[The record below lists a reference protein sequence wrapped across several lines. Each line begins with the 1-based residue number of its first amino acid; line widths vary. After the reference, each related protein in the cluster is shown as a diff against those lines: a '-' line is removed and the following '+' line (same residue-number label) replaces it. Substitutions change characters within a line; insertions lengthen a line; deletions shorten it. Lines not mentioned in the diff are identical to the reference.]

1 MRFGVLK
8 DIKIGEYRVI
18 ATPAEIHTL
27 ASDGNEVFVQHDAG
41 LRRRHEYRP
50 PAGDK

>member
-27 ASDGNEVFVQHDAG
+27 ASDGN
-41 LRRRHEYRP
+41 
-50 PAGDK
+50 